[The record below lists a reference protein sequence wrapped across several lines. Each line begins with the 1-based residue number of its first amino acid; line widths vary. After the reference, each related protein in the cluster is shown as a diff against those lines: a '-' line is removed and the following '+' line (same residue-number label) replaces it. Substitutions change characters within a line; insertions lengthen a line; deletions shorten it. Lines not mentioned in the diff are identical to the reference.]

1 MPASPTPLTPRTN
14 QFGQTIGAALPGW
27 SPRPKPPRTP
37 IEGRLCRLEPLS
49 AERHAADLHAAHALA
64 PDGRDWTYLSVE
76 RAPDAA
82 SARAYVE
89 LLAQSADP
97 MHFAVIDKAT
107 GRAVGS
113 LALMRIEPNHGV
125 MEVGHVTFSPLLKRT
140 PLSTEAQYLLMQLAF
155 DELGYRRYEWK
166 CDNFNAPSKKAAQ
179 RLGFQFEGVFRQ
191 AIVYKGRTRDTAWFS
206 IVDGEWPA
214 LRAGFEQWLS
224 PANFDAD
231 GRQRRS
237 LEQVRAAAA

>member
-1 MPASPTPLTPRTN
+1 MPASHPPLAPRTN

-97 MHFAVIDKAT
+97 MHFAVIDLPAQSRPVLPA
-107 GRAVGS
+107 GRSGCAAGRRQHR
-113 LALMRIEPNHGV
+113 AL
-125 MEVGHVTFSPLLKRT
+125 
-140 PLSTEAQYLLMQLAF
+140 
-155 DELGYRRYEWK
+155 
-166 CDNFNAPSKKAAQ
+166 
-179 RLGFQFEGVFRQ
+179 RQ
-191 AIVYKGRTRDTAWFS
+191 TRDRH
-206 IVDGEWPA
+206 EP
-214 LRAGFEQWLS
+214 
-224 PANFDAD
+224 
-231 GRQRRS
+231 
-237 LEQVRAAAA
+237 